1 MSQEHS
7 TRAHALLSASGAS
20 RWLACTPSPRL
31 EEQIADVGTS
41 YADEGTLAHEMA
53 EVMLRRV
60 LGKMS
65 QAEAREAFARIE
77 ASEHYTDEMEDAVTG
92 YVTYVVEQFGE
103 AKRLSP
109 DGHAL
114 LIEQRIDLTRYI
126 EGGFGTNDAIIIA
139 DGTMEVID
147 LKYGKGVPVFA
158 TDNPQLKLYGLG
170 ALWANE
176 LSYDIHT
183 VRLSIVQPRLDSIS
197 TWEIDVEDLRGWG
210 EQVVVPRARMAYAG
224 QGELVPG
231 DHCRFCKVKPRCRAL
246 AELTQSV
253 ARHEFKPAHLLT
265 DDEVIE
271 AHAKSGA
278 ISDWLDSV
286 NEHMLS
292 EALSGKQWTGYKLVE
307 GRSVRRWS
315 DDELAKRLLLR
326 QGLAEEQIT
335 TVKLKG
341 IGDIEKLVGKTK
353 FNDVVG
359 QAVVKPAGKPA
370 LVPDSDKRPALSLSA
385 ASDFGQDIDE
395 NP

>member
-1 MSQEHS
+1 
-7 TRAHALLSASGAS
+7 
-20 RWLACTPSPRL
+20 
-31 EEQIADVGTS
+31 
-41 YADEGTLAHEMA
+41 
-53 EVMLRRV
+53 
-60 LGKMS
+60 
-65 QAEAREAFARIE
+65 
-77 ASEHYTDEMEDAVTG
+77 
-92 YVTYVVEQFGE
+92 
-103 AKRLSP
+103 
-109 DGHAL
+109 
-114 LIEQRIDLTRYI
+114 
-126 EGGFGTNDAIIIA
+126 
-139 DGTMEVID
+139 
-147 LKYGKGVPVFA
+147 
-158 TDNPQLKLYGLG
+158 
-170 ALWANE
+170 
-176 LSYDIHT
+176 
-183 VRLSIVQPRLDSIS
+183 
-197 TWEIDVEDLRGWG
+197 
-210 EQVVVPRARMAYAG
+210 MAYAG

-286 NEHMLS
+286 NEHLLM

-307 GRSVRRWS
+307 GWSVRRWS

-359 QAVVKPAGKPA
+359 EAVVKPAGKPA

>member
-1 MSQEHS
+1 MSQDHS

-41 YADEGTLAHEMA
+41 YADEGTLAHEIA
-53 EVMLRRV
+53 EVMLRRSV
-60 LGKMS
+60 GQLDGTDAV
-65 QAEAREAFARIE
+65 QAL
-77 ASEHYTDEMEDAVTG
+77 SELAKSPHYTDEMEDMVFTYAA
-92 YVTYVVEQFGE
+92 YVIEQYGE
-103 AKRLSP
+103 AKRVSP

-114 LIEQRIDLTRYI
+114 LIEQRVDLTRYI
-126 EGGFGTNDAIIIA
+126 EQGFGTNDAIIIA
-139 DGTMEVID
+139 DGVMEVID

-158 TDNPQLKLYGLG
+158 TDNSQLKLYGLG

-183 VRLSIVQPRLDSIS
+183 VRLTIVQPRLDSIS
-197 TWEIDVEDLRGWG
+197 SWEIDVDELKAWG
-210 EQVVVPRARMAYAG
+210 ENTVVPRARMAYAG
-224 QGELVPG
+224 EGELVAG

-246 AELTQSV
+246 AQMTQDI
-253 ARHEFKPAHLLT
+253 ARHEFKEPHLLS
-265 DDEVIE
+265 DAEVIE
-271 AHAKSGA
+271 AHAKSGM

-286 NEHMLS
+286 NGYMLA
-292 EALSGKQWTGYKLVE
+292 EALSGKQWDGYKLVE
-307 GRSVRRWS
+307 GRSVRSWS
-315 DDELAKRLLLR
+315 DADLAKTLLLR

-341 IGDIEKLVGKTK
+341 IGDIEKLVGKAK

-370 LVPDSDKRPALSLSA
+370 LVPETDKRPALSLSA
-385 ASDFGQDIDE
+385 ASDFGADIDE

>member
-1 MSQEHS
+1 
-7 TRAHALLSASGAS
+7 
-20 RWLACTPSPRL
+20 
-31 EEQIADVGTS
+31 
-41 YADEGTLAHEMA
+41 MA

-65 QAEAREAFARIE
+65 QAEARDAFARIE

-197 TWEIDVEDLRGWG
+197 TGGIDVQDL
-210 EQVVVPRARMAYAG
+210 
-224 QGELVPG
+224 
-231 DHCRFCKVKPRCRAL
+231 
-246 AELTQSV
+246 
-253 ARHEFKPAHLLT
+253 
-265 DDEVIE
+265 
-271 AHAKSGA
+271 
-278 ISDWLDSV
+278 
-286 NEHMLS
+286 
-292 EALSGKQWTGYKLVE
+292 
-307 GRSVRRWS
+307 
-315 DDELAKRLLLR
+315 
-326 QGLAEEQIT
+326 
-335 TVKLKG
+335 
-341 IGDIEKLVGKTK
+341 
-353 FNDVVG
+353 
-359 QAVVKPAGKPA
+359 
-370 LVPDSDKRPALSLSA
+370 
-385 ASDFGQDIDE
+385 
-395 NP
+395 